1 MIEGLCLLEPCR
13 SAPRAMS
20 PIASCAKN
28 CLGLFEDL
36 VELLR
41 EPAHQDDSG
50 ISDTEITDAFGR
62 FKIWAGNIGAF
73 QQIDLKSSLDFR
85 LRDTPKISTQILEI
99 LDDLAESLEDG
110 EYFSFGATRNLWSNF
125 EP

>member
-1 MIEGLCLLEPCR
+1 MIKGLHLLEPCR
-13 SAPRAMS
+13 STLRAMS

-41 EPAHQDDSG
+41 QPAHQDDYG
-50 ISDTEITDAFGR
+50 ISDAETTDAFGR

-110 EYFSFGATRNLWSNF
+110 EYFSFGAARNLWV
-125 EP
+125 

>member
-1 MIEGLCLLEPCR
+1 
-13 SAPRAMS
+13 MS

-41 EPAHQDDSG
+41 QPAHQDD

-110 EYFSFGATRNLWSNF
+110 
-125 EP
+125 